1 MNEDNFLVR
10 SHLQLVEKFRTAEAW
25 ESITI
30 GDLAAMAESLA
41 SPPDQLDPEHEDAK
55 RFDVL
60 VLDAQLS
67 VLRGEPFERQRRKVM
82 QIAGLLE
89 VNRTIPV
96 IAEQLVLI
104 LDIQSDEWWIDVT
117 YPMLE
122 QVRKRLRNLVSL
134 IELPRQRALR

>member
-82 QIAGLLE
+82 QIAGLHE
-89 VNRTIPV
+89 VNRTDDPGDRRATRVDPRHPV
-96 IAEQLVLI
+96 
-104 LDIQSDEWWIDVT
+104 
-117 YPMLE
+117 
-122 QVRKRLRNLVSL
+122 R
-134 IELPRQRALR
+134 